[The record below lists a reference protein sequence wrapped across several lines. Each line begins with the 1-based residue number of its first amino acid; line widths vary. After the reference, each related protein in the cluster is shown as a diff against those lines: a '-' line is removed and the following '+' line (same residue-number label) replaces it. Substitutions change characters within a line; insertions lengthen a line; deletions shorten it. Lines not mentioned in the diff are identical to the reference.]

1 LPGGQKE
8 GKIAMKRILL
18 LAGEGNI
25 PLLVYKKAQEEGEVS
40 VLSSLSLSPPEGLE
54 PDLWID
60 GLSLAQVLEIVQQ
73 EKITHICL
81 AGKVPKNLVFEEN
94 VLHEE
99 LERLFFSIPKWQDQ
113 ALLQA
118 VLTKFQEKVELISPL
133 FFLKEYLTPPGKIAG
148 RDPSPEEWKDISY
161 GVRIARFLADE
172 EIGQTVVVKRGT
184 VLALEGAEGTDE
196 TIKRGVSLG
205 KEVVVVKMARSQQSF
220 LIDIPAIGEKTV
232 QCLKNG
238 GIIALE
244 AGKTFLLDRENIEEE
259 ARNLGVG
266 IVGIN

>member
-1 LPGGQKE
+1 MIYHSNLSRSKALEELKRSTFDPQLVEEIVGFWEKSKEELPGGQKE

-25 PLLVYKKAQEEGEVS
+25 PLLVYKKAQEEGEVL

-99 LERLFFSIPKWQDQ
+99 LERLFFLFLNTMAGSGSFTSCAYK
-113 ALLQA
+113 
-118 VLTKFQEKVELISPL
+118 ISR
-133 FFLKEYLTPPGKIAG
+133 K
-148 RDPSPEEWKDISY
+148 S
-161 GVRIARFLADE
+161 
-172 EIGQTVVVKRGT
+172 
-184 VLALEGAEGTDE
+184 
-196 TIKRGVSLG
+196 
-205 KEVVVVKMARSQQSF
+205 
-220 LIDIPAIGEKTV
+220 
-232 QCLKNG
+232 
-238 GIIALE
+238 
-244 AGKTFLLDRENIEEE
+244 
-259 ARNLGVG
+259 
-266 IVGIN
+266 